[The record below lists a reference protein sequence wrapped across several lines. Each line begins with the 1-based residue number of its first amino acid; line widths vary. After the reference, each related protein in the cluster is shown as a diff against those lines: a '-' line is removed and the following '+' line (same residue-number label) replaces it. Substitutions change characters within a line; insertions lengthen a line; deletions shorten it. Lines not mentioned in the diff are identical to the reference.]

1 MIFEKI
7 RKILSEQFDI
17 DEDTIT
23 SETLIEDDLGADS
36 LDIVDLMMSIE
47 SEFDLDMP
55 DTDVEGIKSVGDLC
69 SFIEANI

>member
-23 SETLIEDDLGADS
+23 SETLIDDDLGADS

>member
-23 SETLIEDDLGADS
+23 PETLIEDDLGADS

>member
-23 SETLIEDDLGADS
+23 PETLIDDDLGADS